1 MYFLACSLL
10 CEAFFPMGDNLYIKS
25 PIRVAGFLFSSEWLI
40 QPLLTGQI
48 TIPNAGVFTF
58 RRGGITTKA
67 LLRQTVVF
75 FSMMAFCQPNIGQSY
90 INVICLYS
98 DVPVTVLDRAAVD
111 GWLTRTVSLF
121 PLFHK
126 KRCHILCISI
136 IKGLIK
142 CQLSTGTTVLW
153 DPMLEPLMFKKRKEK
168 EVNDLQMTL
177 TDCVCH
183 SFLPA
188 EMTLF
193 M

>member
-1 MYFLACSLL
+1 
-10 CEAFFPMGDNLYIKS
+10 MGDNLYIKS

-75 FSMMAFCQPNIGQSY
+75 FSMMAFCQPNIGQLY

-98 DVPVTVLDRAAVD
+98 DIPVTVLDRAAHKNS
-111 GWLTRTVSLF
+111 VSVRS
-121 PLFHK
+121 FHK
-126 KRCHILCISI
+126 KRCHIFLCISI

-153 DPMLEPLMFKKRKEK
+153 DPILEQLMFKKRKEK
-168 EVNDLQMTL
+168 EVNDLQMKL

-188 EMTLF
+188 EITLF